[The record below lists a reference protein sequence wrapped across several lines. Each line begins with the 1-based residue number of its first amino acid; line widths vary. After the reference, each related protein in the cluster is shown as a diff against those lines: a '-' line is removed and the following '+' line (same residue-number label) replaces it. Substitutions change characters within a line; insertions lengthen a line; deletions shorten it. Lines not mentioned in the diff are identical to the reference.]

1 MKVYLSV
8 DMEGATGLTGVK
20 DIFPGNR
27 EYNRFRKLLT
37 QDVNAAIEGAIRGGA
52 TKIVVNAAH
61 DVNDAVLLIESLHA
75 KAELIAGSIKPLAM
89 LEGLDQTFNAV
100 FLIGYHAKAGTS
112 QAVLNHTMF
121 FEVLDIRVNEQSLGE
136 LGLSALVAGS
146 FGVPIT
152 LVTGD
157 DKTLTEAKELLG
169 SIEQVEIKRGTDF
182 GVAQCK
188 SPDKTTE
195 HIRDSAEKV
204 FNTLTRFNPFLIQPP
219 LHFEIDLAW
228 SSMAAA
234 ATLITGITRKNPRTI
249 AFKSQN
255 VIEGYQMLTAA
266 LLVAKSASPRDV
278 LESLEKPN

>member
-1 MKVYLSV
+1 
-8 DMEGATGLTGVK
+8 MEGATGLTGVK
-20 DIFPGNR
+20 DIFPNNP

-37 QDVNAAIEGAIRGGA
+37 RDVNAAIEGILRGGA

-61 DVNDAVLLIESLHA
+61 DVNDAILLIENLNA
-75 KAELIAGSIKPLAM
+75 KAELITGSIKPLAM
-89 LEGLDQTFNAV
+89 LEGLDQTFDAV

-121 FEVLDIRVNEQSLGE
+121 FEVVDIRVNEKSMGE

-146 FGVPIT
+146 FKVPIV
-152 LVTGD
+152 LVSGD
-157 DKTLTEAKELLG
+157 DKTLKEAEELLG
-169 SIEQVEIKRGTDF
+169 NIELVKIKNGIDF

-188 SPDKTTE
+188 MPEKTATL
-195 HIRDSAEKV
+195 IRNASEMAL
-204 FNTLTRFNPFLIQPP
+204 NRLTQFKPIQIHPP
-219 LHFEIDLAW
+219 LHFEIEFVW

-234 ATLITGITRKNPRTI
+234 ATLITGITRLNPRTI

-255 VIEGYQMLTAA
+255 IIEGYQMLTAA

-278 LESLEKPN
+278 LESLE